1 MSDVISVAV
10 AQSPAD
16 LSGPQARLAWLTAQL
31 TQLESG
37 APDLLVLPELFQS
50 GYNIGDKV
58 VDYAEAPDGSFAREI
73 TALARQY
80 GVAICYGYAERQ
92 GDTLYNAAQCIDASG
107 QQIGHHR
114 KLLLPPGF
122 EGDHFAPGT
131 GSSQFQIGAF
141 TVSFLI
147 CYDVEF
153 PENVRHV
160 ALQGA
165 DIVVVPTALGAQ
177 WGVVSEKVVPAR
189 AFENGVFLCYANSAG
204 QEGEMAFYGG
214 SCMIAPDGEELARA
228 GAEPG
233 LIFTWMEKPSV
244 ARAQTRLPYFQDRKR
259 LPWVD

>member
-58 VDYAEAPDGSFAREI
+58 VDYAEAPDGPFAREI
-73 TALARQY
+73 AALARQY

-160 ALQGA
+160 ALQGLILSWSPQRLA
-165 DIVVVPTALGAQ
+165 H
-177 WGVVSEKVVPAR
+177 
-189 AFENGVFLCYANSAG
+189 NGVLCLKRSCPPALLK
-204 QEGEMAFYGG
+204 MAS
-214 SCMIAPDGEELARA
+214 SCATRIPPDRRGK
-228 GAEPG
+228 
-233 LIFTWMEKPSV
+233 WPSMV
-244 ARAQTRLPYFQDRKR
+244 AVA
-259 LPWVD
+259 